1 MIKMPD
7 GMQIDMRWKTVSF
20 IKGNKKLVLDIEPM
34 MNCEDIVYFPS
45 ENEWREI
52 RYIFSN
58 EERLEIIFLLER
70 INWKRNIKL
79 FISEITPRILSKDDL
94 IISEGT
100 LESTIGG
107 REIEEKQ
114 LFDPDSPLNSDQV
127 HELYCKLEKRFANQ
141 VIGEVIISRNKVIA
155 GSVFEE
161 VSMKI
166 LMSNSKA
173 KVKLIDP
180 I

>member
-1 MIKMPD
+1 MIKLPD

-20 IKGNKKLVLDIEPM
+20 TKGNNKLVLDIEPM

-45 ENEWREI
+45 ENEWRKI
-52 RYIFSN
+52 KCIFSN

-70 INWKRNIKL
+70 INWKRNIKI
-79 FISEITPRILSKDDL
+79 FISEISPRLLSKDDL
-94 IISEGT
+94 IITEGT

-114 LFDPDSPLNSDQV
+114 LFDPDSPLNSEQV
-127 HELYCKLEKRFANQ
+127 HELYCKLEKKFANQ
-141 VIGEVIISRNKVIA
+141 VNGEVIISRNKVIP

-161 VSMKI
+161 VSMKT
-166 LMSNSKA
+166 LMSSSKVE
-173 KVKLIDP
+173 VKLMDY
-180 I
+180 